1 MTGVHQEMPG
11 ITRATRTQTSQR
23 THSRSLLSIAILGGL
38 LAVSSAVSAQS
49 NNGQIGNPDSW
60 RSDEFNADWGLAAI
74 NAQYA
79 YARGLTGKGV
89 RLGVYDSGTVLLH
102 PEFAGK
108 DNHAIAMADLLDD
121 GSYCTNTSIVSGP
134 GNCFSSRGDQAQVTF
149 VGYNA
154 NVPDN
159 IRRIIE
165 GGAYV
170 QPGWEYESHGTHVGG
185 TIAANRDGNGMHGVS
200 FGSDLS
206 VAKWAF
212 NAAREWQRSP
222 AGGYSVV
229 DMPQVG
235 ANDDTVARMYKDM
248 NDQGVRA
255 LNHSWGLGSE
265 RTTLPALDALLF
277 DPDNAAYFDVFAKG
291 SLDKGLLQVWAAG
304 NHNVAGVTPETSPQ
318 AGLYASLPRLRPE
331 LEQYWLTVV
340 NVTQDLTLSNRSMR
354 CAQTANWCVAAPGSV
369 IHSTVVGGN
378 DALGG
383 GLVKNPDG
391 SISLNVNAGSQSYEY
406 DDMSGTSMAAPH
418 VTGSLGLL
426 FERFPYLA
434 STQVRDI
441 LLTTATD
448 LGAPGVDEVYGWG
461 LINLKKAIDGPGQ
474 IRVDTEVVMDRP
486 GAGAK
491 VWNGKAWDDWRNDIG
506 GKGVLTKSGI
516 GWLRLSGTNSFG
528 GLNVKE
534 GVLELTGDNTYAAS
548 VEGGSLVV
556 NGTLTSAQL
565 PILNN
570 GALGGS
576 GRIIGN
582 VRVEGAVSPG
592 NSIGTLTVQ
601 GDYTQAAG
609 SSYVA
614 ELSAG
619 GQSDRID
626 VTGKATLEGG
636 KLVVL
641 HAPGQYL
648 LGQNFN
654 LISAAGGVSG
664 QFASIDQT
672 SFSPFLKFGLAY
684 AANQVGVEV
693 TRGASVA
700 SAARTDNQ
708 RAAAVAADQ
717 LAVGQ
722 GIPQPLTQLFPQ
734 QAIAAL
740 DSLSGEGHASL
751 RSIMV
756 DDSRHIRDAA
766 LVRARAGRGEFATDG
781 EGASQGAWVEVLKS
795 GGTLDGDGNA
805 ARNEYNGSATL
816 LGYDYRFDNGWRIG
830 VLGGNGRTDSNNDR
844 LDKGRIKST
853 HLGVYGGQNW
863 GKFSLSAGYTF
874 ARQDVDL
881 ERRLGFNGF
890 VDRTRASYDADSR
903 QGFVEGGYRFN
914 AGAWE
919 FEPYAQFAQVRVKT
933 DAFQESGG
941 AAALSGGS
949 ADSRVNLSTLGL
961 RFNVNLKG
969 SRQDASWLSLRG
981 GLGRRH
987 ASGDLTPDLAVAW
1000 RGGNAFN
1007 VSGAPLGEDATLV
1020 EAGVAARLSPNGL
1033 LELSYSG
1040 QFADEAHDHGI
1051 NARYS
1056 LRF

>member
-1 MTGVHQEMPG
+1 MQG
-11 ITRATRTQTSQR
+11 ITKASRPQFSQR
-23 THSRSLLSIAILGGL
+23 THTRSLLSIAILGGL
-38 LAVSSAVSAQS
+38 LAVSSLAAAQS
-49 NNGQIGNPDSW
+49 GNGQIGNPDSW
-60 RSDEFNADWGLAAI
+60 RNDEFNADWGLATI

-89 RLGVYDSGTVLLH
+89 RLGVYDSGTVLAH

-108 DNHAIAMADLLDD
+108 DNRAIQMADLLDD
-121 GSYCTNTSIVSGP
+121 GTFCTNTSIVSGP
-134 GNCFSSRGDQAQVTF
+134 GACFSSRGDQAQVTY
-149 VGYNA
+149 VGFNA

-159 IRRIIE
+159 IRRIITS
-165 GGAYV
+165 GPYV
-170 QPGWEYESHGTHVGG
+170 QPGWEYGSHGTHVGG

-212 NAAREWQRSP
+212 NSAREWQRVP
-222 AGGYSVV
+222 TGGYSVV
-229 DMPQVG
+229 SLTRVS
-235 ANDDTVARMYKDM
+235 ANDDTIARMYQDM

-255 LNHSWGLGSE
+255 LNHSWGLANEPG
-265 RTTLPALDALLF
+265 TLAGLDDILN
-277 DPDNAAYFDVFAKG
+277 DPDNASYFDVFAKG

-318 AGLYASLPRLRPE
+318 AGLYASLPRARPD
-331 LEQYWLTVV
+331 LEPYWLTVV
-340 NVTQDLTLSNRSMR
+340 NITPELTLSNRSMR

-369 IHSTVVGGN
+369 IRSTVVGGS
-378 DALGG
+378 DALTG
-383 GLVKNPDG
+383 GLVKNADG
-391 SISLNVNAGSQSYEY
+391 SISFNVNAGAQTYEY

-448 LGAPGVDEVYGWG
+448 LGAAGVDEVYGWG
-461 LINLKKAIDGPGQ
+461 LINLQKAIDGPGQ
-474 IRVDTEVVMDRP
+474 IRVDTDVVMDRP
-486 GAGAK
+486 GGGAK
-491 VWNGKAWDDWRNDIG
+491 VWTGKAWDDWRNDIG
-506 GKGVLTKSGI
+506 GPGVLTKSGI
-516 GWLRLSGTNSFG
+516 GWLRLSGNNRFG
-528 GLNVKE
+528 GLNVKD
-534 GVLELTGDNTYAAS
+534 GVLELTGNNSYAAQ
-548 VEGGSLVV
+548 VEGGTLVV

-565 PILNN
+565 PILKG

-576 GRIIGN
+576 GRIVGD
-582 VRVEGAVSPG
+582 VRVDGAVSPG

-609 SSYVA
+609 STYVA
-614 ELSAG
+614 ELSAS

-626 VTGKATLEGG
+626 VTGKAALEGG

-664 QFASIDQT
+664 QFAAIDQT

-684 AANQVGVEV
+684 SANQVGVEV
-693 TRGASVA
+693 TRGAAIA
-700 SAARTDNQ
+700 SAAKTDNQ
-708 RAAAVAADQ
+708 RAAAGAADQ
-717 LAVGQ
+717 LAIAQ
-722 GIPQPLTQLFPQ
+722 GLAQPLTQLFPQ
-734 QAIAAL
+734 QALAAL

-751 RSIMV
+751 RSIMI

-766 LVRARAGRGEFATDG
+766 LVRARAGRGEFAADG
-781 EGASQGAWVEVLKS
+781 DGASQGAWIQVLKS

-816 LGYDYRFDNGWRIG
+816 LGYDYRFDSGWRIG

-863 GKFSLSAGYTF
+863 GKFNLSAGFSF

-881 ERRLGFNGF
+881 ERRIGFNGF
-890 VDRTRASYDADSR
+890 VDRTRASYDADSK

-919 FEPYAQFAQVRVKT
+919 FEPYAQFAQVRVST

-941 AAALSGGS
+941 AAALSGRS

-969 SRQDASWLSLRG
+969 SQQDDSWLSLRG

-987 ASGDLTPDLAVAW
+987 ASGDLTPETAVAW
-1000 RGGNAFN
+1000 RGGNAFT
-1007 VSGAPLGEDATLV
+1007 VSGAPLGEDANLV
-1020 EAGVAARLSPNGL
+1020 EAGIAARLSANGL